1 MLEELEQADICGRQ
15 GMVQAAKCRI
25 STSLSLLTNFFGLIE
40 YATGCDHLRK
50 LLHSSGKL
58 EQEHS

>member
-25 STSLSLLTNFFGLIE
+25 STSLSLLTN
-40 YATGCDHLRK
+40 
-50 LLHSSGKL
+50 SSA
-58 EQEHS
+58 